1 MNNKEYEKYAEAT
14 IIFAFIILIT
24 NLAFYFYPL
33 AYKMGLRH
41 EIIWTVFET
50 LRSGNVFRSPYPT
63 KFTCFAVFA
72 LGNLIRTGMPT
83 ERKLKNILIE
93 IAVGALVFFLPVRNI
108 ILYMFT
114 TLTGFIILA
123 DGTAQLAR
131 YFHLGLEKN
140 NDLDTFEQMTT
151 KIENK
156 YSFNIP
162 MRFHW
167 KGKWH
172 KGWINVVNPFR
183 MTLVQG
189 APGSG
194 KSFSVFEPAFFQLI
208 KKGYASAIYD
218 FKAPQQTEVAYN
230 LYRLYGKKINPNME
244 FHVINFDN
252 PMYSER
258 CNPIDPKFLNDPAD
272 ATEVSEIVMENVN
285 KGSQG
290 GQKFFDDSAKLYL
303 DAIVWFLRKY
313 KDGKYCTFPHAI
325 ELMAVSY
332 KKTLKIMKDYPE
344 LEVKLKPF
352 EDAMVNKA
360 LEQLSGQIASAQI
373 PLNKFV
379 SPSLYYVLSANEF
392 DLDINNPQ
400 HPKIVCLGNNPDRQ
414 AIYGATTALLV
425 SRIIKV
431 INHKDKAP
439 MFFSLDELPTIFL
452 KGLDNLAASARSN
465 KVALI
470 AGVQTKAQLERD
482 YKKEEAQVIEQNIG
496 NFFIGATTGSAAE
509 AASKMFG
516 KQKIVNRN
524 ISSGDSDSI
533 SLSYKEED
541 RLSVDRIETLHQGT
555 FCGKVADDFKQK
567 IDLPLFCGEIQ
578 RDPKELEE
586 MKNFKPLPF
595 IKDFG
600 REEITKQVN
609 DYPYDALAKALRPK
623 AIEKY
628 HENGGVVIIP
638 ERIDTILKELVMNVE
653 EEEKKKILAAEIERR
668 VKERMDETV
677 MQEYQKIRND
687 IQQLVDLEYTRII
700 EEENAAKQ
708 MEEKA
713 QLNNTINGIEQEN

>member
-1 MNNKEYEKYAEAT
+1 MNNKEYEKYAEASL
-14 IIFAFIILIT
+14 IFGIGVLLV

-33 AYKMGLRH
+33 AYKMGLRQ
-41 EIIWTVFET
+41 EAIWTVFET
-50 LRSGNVFRSPYPT
+50 LRNGKVFSSPYPT
-63 KFTCFAVFA
+63 KLACIVVFA

-93 IAVGALVFFLPVRNI
+93 TGIGALVFFFPVRNI
-108 ILYMFT
+108 IPYMFT
-114 TLTGFIILA
+114 TLIGFIILA
-123 DGTAQLAR
+123 DGTANIAR
-131 YFHLGLEKN
+131 YFHLEISKT
-140 NDLDTFEQMTT
+140 DEEDTFEQMTT
-151 KIENK
+151 KVENK

-162 MRFHW
+162 MRFRW
-167 KGKWH
+167 KGRWH

-194 KSFSVFEPAFFQLI
+194 KSFSVFEPVFFQLI
-208 KKGYASAIYD
+208 KKGYCLFNYD
-218 FKAPQQTEVAYN
+218 FKFCTQTEVIFN
-230 LYRLYGKKINPNME
+230 LYERYAKKLNPNME
-244 FHVINFDN
+244 FHVVNFDN

-285 KGSQG
+285 KGVQG

-392 DLDINNPQ
+392 DLDINNPE

-414 AIYGATTALLV
+414 AIYGATSALMV

-431 INHKDKAP
+431 INHKNKAP

-516 KQKIVNRN
+516 KQKLINRN
-524 ISSGDSDSI
+524 ISTGDSDSI
-533 SLSYKEED
+533 SISYKEED

-555 FCGKVADDFKQK
+555 FCGKVADDFNQK
-567 IDLPLFCGEIQ
+567 IKFPLFCGEIQ
-578 RDPKELEE
+578 RDPQELEE
-586 MKNFKPLPF
+586 MKSFKPLPI

-600 REEITKQVN
+600 RERITKEVEE
-609 DYPYDALAKALRPK
+609 YPWDTLAKALRPK
-623 AIEKY
+623 AIEDFHK
-628 HENGGVVIIP
+628 NGGTIIIP
-638 ERIDTILKELVMNVE
+638 SIIEKKLKEMILELDETEKEKILKQ
-653 EEEKKKILAAEIERR
+653 EIERR
-668 VKERMDETV
+668 VKESMDKAV
-677 MQEYQKIRND
+677 MQEYQRIRD
-687 IQQLVDLEYTRII
+687 EIQELVDTEYTRIV
-700 EEENAAKQ
+700 EEENAQKELEQAQRLK
-708 MEEKA
+708 EK
-713 QLNNTINGIEQEN
+713 TKEVEQEE

>member
-1 MNNKEYEKYAEAT
+1 MNNREYEKYAEMAL
-14 IIFAFIILIT
+14 IFGIGVLLV
-24 NLAFYFYPL
+24 NLAYYFYPL
-33 AYKMGLRH
+33 AYKMGLKN

-50 LRSGNVFRSPYPT
+50 LRNGDIFRTPYPT
-63 KFTCFAVFA
+63 KFACFIVFA
-72 LGNLIRTGMPT
+72 LGNLIRTGIPT
-83 ERKLKNILIE
+83 ERKLKGILIE
-93 IAVGALVFFLPVRNI
+93 TGIGAILFFFPFKHIIPYLIA
-108 ILYMFT
+108 
-114 TLTGFIILA
+114 TLAGFIILA
-123 DGTAQLAR
+123 DGTANLAR
-131 YFHLGLEKN
+131 YLQLSLDKTDEE
-140 NDLDTFEQMTT
+140 DTFDQMTR
-151 KIENK
+151 KVENQ
-156 YSFNIP
+156 YSFNLP
-162 MRFHW
+162 MKFRW
-167 KGKWH
+167 KGKWN

-194 KSFSVFEPAFFQLI
+194 KSYSIFEPVFFQLI
-208 KKGYASAIYD
+208 KKGMACTCYD
-218 FKAPQQTEVAYN
+218 FKAPAQTEILYN
-230 LYRLYGKKINPNME
+230 LFERYAKKLNPNME
-244 FHVINFDN
+244 FHVVNFDN

-285 KGSQG
+285 KGAQG

-332 KKTLKIMKDYPE
+332 KKTLKIMKDFPE

-392 DLDINNPQ
+392 DLDINNPE
-400 HPKIVCLGNNPDRQ
+400 HPKIVCIGNNPDRQ
-414 AIYGATTALLV
+414 AIYGATTALMV

-431 INHKDKAP
+431 INHKNKAP
-439 MFFSLDELPTIFL
+439 MFFSIDELPTVFL

-516 KQKIVNRN
+516 KQKLINRN
-524 ISSGDSDSI
+524 ISTGDTDSM
-533 SLSYKEED
+533 SFSYKDES
-541 RLSVDRIETLHQGT
+541 RLSIDRIETLHQGT
-555 FCGKVADDFKQK
+555 FCGKVADDFNQK
-567 IDLPLFCGEIQ
+567 IELPLFCGEIQ
-578 RDPKELEE
+578 RDPAELEE
-586 MKNFKPLPF
+586 MKAFKPLPI

-600 REEITKQVN
+600 RERITKEVHE
-609 DYPYDALAKALRPK
+609 YPWDAYAKALRPK

-628 HENGGVVIIP
+628 HEQGGTIIIP
-638 ERIDTILKELVMNVE
+638 KILEGILKEMVE
-653 EEEKKKILAAEIERR
+653 NLSKEEKEKIIQQEIEAR
-668 VKERMDETV
+668 VKKSMDEAV
-677 MQEYQKIRND
+677 MKEYQKIRD
-687 IQQLVDLEYTRII
+687 EIQDLVETEYSRILEQ
-700 EEENAAKQ
+700 EEAEREQAKQ
-708 MEEKA
+708 K
-713 QLNNTINGIEQEN
+713 QLKDKVDDIEQEE